1 MEFKEKQISKENIL
15 NYNKMIAILRSIPTE
30 EYLLRNIRR
39 VSVFKFIDALTY
51 LSKSFEIIQIK
62 NLFMFLLNEGI
73 IFKVEKL
80 NSSVVD
86 ISIKRNLTT
95 SDLFIWEKEDNSL
108 IHKILVG
115 ILLIIILFIGL
126 FKIFP
131 RWHKYVLYY
140 IRYPVLG
147 FLSFMI
153 LAAIVRLIVYLVT
166 LFFCKEQC
174 WIWPNLFADCGFF
187 ESFKPMYEWT
197 VTNEKSNYDNK
208 NENVNNEKE

>member
-115 ILLIIILFIGL
+115 ILLIIILNIS
-126 FKIFP
+126 K
-131 RWHKYVLYY
+131 
-140 IRYPVLG
+140 
-147 FLSFMI
+147 M
-153 LAAIVRLIVYLVT
+153 A
-166 LFFCKEQC
+166 
-174 WIWPNLFADCGFF
+174 
-187 ESFKPMYEWT
+187 
-197 VTNEKSNYDNK
+197 
-208 NENVNNEKE
+208 